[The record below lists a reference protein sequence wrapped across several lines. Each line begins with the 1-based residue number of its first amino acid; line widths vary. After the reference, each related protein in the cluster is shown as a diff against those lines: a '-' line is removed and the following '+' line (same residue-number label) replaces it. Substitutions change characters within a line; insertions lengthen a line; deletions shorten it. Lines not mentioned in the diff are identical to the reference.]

1 MTYLGVKGRE
11 LLLELKRSDWLPP
24 YNDDGVKGVLREI
37 NALKAEIDDTME
49 STLDGEVEE
58 EIPMGVRISLVVQ
71 HTSLLRNKRC
81 ALAYV
86 VERLN
91 RLRRLRWETG
101 PIIPDA
107 LRINLSA
114 REMEFFGA
122 YSRLLADFQ
131 QSFGTGLDLTADMEP
146 PKGERV
152 QVRAKVD
159 CGEIFT
165 DTGTVRLEKGTTHF
179 LRRSDVD
186 HLIRQGLLEH
196 IYS

>member
-49 STLDGEVEE
+49 STLDGEVDE